1 MKTIPSYRKSW
12 ISDITRTK
20 TSLRNHYQLSTD
32 NLIPKHFRT
41 FLYRMFQNVI
51 SDNPPKIQGTSG
63 KIHGIGRFTYIF
75 MVDFWMAKFLGKYI
89 ARFGPMDASHSLLED
104 LPSSLA
110 ARIQETK
117 MSIWSEVKGAPC
129 TPTGERQKVG
139 SLVGCGL
146 WWKCF
151 LKGIGIG
158 SRLGSDVILTCIL
171 YIQIFAYNL
180 LQKNLLIWFNMYLF
194 KYKV

>member
-1 MKTIPSYRKSW
+1 MHLYLFFDRAFSLRVSMKTIPSYRKSW

-104 LPSSLA
+104 VAINP
-110 ARIQETK
+110 
-117 MSIWSEVKGAPC
+117 
-129 TPTGERQKVG
+129 
-139 SLVGCGL
+139 
-146 WWKCF
+146 
-151 LKGIGIG
+151 
-158 SRLGSDVILTCIL
+158 SRLGSKRPRCQFDPRSRVLHAHQL
-171 YIQIFAYNL
+171 ERD
-180 LQKNLLIWFNMYLF
+180 K
-194 KYKV
+194 KVVSLWLWVVVEVFFEGY